1 MIEDKERAK
10 RLNEVYRYLYA
21 NKGVVSQ
28 TLFASQIGV
37 QRSALSAAMNGNK
50 LYLTKNLFMK
60 ICAAFPGLFNLDYLL
75 TGEGSLLM
83 LPDKSVLDGMEK
95 FQKEIKR
102 WSESDEVKQMRETMD
117 AMRQTIESY
126 QTAIRAQNE
135 LIARLKKELNQ
146 SYPNPGIFASDDMVN
161 LTTKPNPKQEK

>member
-1 MIEDKERAK
+1 MNSKKD
-10 RLNEVYRYLYA
+10 RLREVYDYIRFK
-21 NKGVVSQ
+21 KGIHTQ
-28 TLFASQIGV
+28 ADFAQ
-37 QRSALSAAMNGNK
+37 ALHITRPAMSAAMNGNES
-50 LYLTKNLFMK
+50 YLTKNLFMK
-60 ICAAFPGLFNLDYLL
+60 ICAAFPDTFNLDYLL
-75 TGEGSLLM
+75 TGEGSLLV
-83 LPDKSVLDGMEK
+83 DKEMELVERMGAVHR
-95 FQKEIKR
+95 EIKR
-102 WSESDEVKQMRETMD
+102 WSDTDEARHMRETID